1 MVGGIKDIE
10 IDSESDEEESN
21 EKFETA
27 AERKLKS
34 DSKKTVFSM
43 FKYK

>member
-10 IDSESDEEESN
+10 IDSDSDEEETN

-27 AERKLKS
+27 ADRKKKNESNKS
-34 DSKKTVFSM
+34 VFSM
-43 FKYK
+43 FK

>member
-10 IDSESDEEESN
+10 IESESEDDVEESN

-27 AERKLKS
+27 AERKKKN

-43 FKYK
+43 FK